1 MYFSRYFLAFS
12 LSVGA
17 LTACSS
23 SSDSS
28 TASTSAGDAQTPP
41 STNGADVETW
51 LTAGSYKTWSCETVS
66 HPQLKV
72 SPHGQN
78 RICSNDLIAS
88 FTGTGERP
96 KGSAAVKELLD
107 DSDKVVGYA
116 VSVKLA
122 AASDSGNNW
131 YWYERIP
138 IDSMAAPHDSAGV
151 VADGAGTAQ
160 TAGTKLCVGCHSA
173 AGLDDMHTVTKSGD
187 YVYDVIN

>member
-1 MYFSRYFLAFS
+1 MLFYRHLLPFT
-12 LSVGA
+12 LSICA
-17 LTACSS
+17 LTACG
-23 SSDSS
+23 SSDN

-41 STNGADVETW
+41 TTNGNDVEAW
-51 LTAGSYKTWSCETVS
+51 LKAGSYKSWSCETVS

-107 DSDKVVGYA
+107 DSDAIVGYA

-122 AASDSGNNW
+122 AASDSGNGW

-138 IDSMAAPHDSAGV
+138 KDSMAAPHDTGGV
-151 VADGAGTAQ
+151 VADGPGTAQ

-173 AGLDDMHTVTKSGD
+173 AGSDDTHTVTKSSD

>member
-1 MYFSRYFLAFS
+1 MHFFRYFLPFV
-12 LSVGA
+12 LSISA
-17 LTACSS
+17 LSACG

-28 TASTSAGDAQTPP
+28 TASKSAGDAQTPP
-41 STNGADVETW
+41 TTNGADVETW
-51 LTAGSYKTWSCETVS
+51 LKAGSYKTWSCETVS

-107 DSDKVVGYA
+107 DSDAVVGYA

-122 AASDSGNNW
+122 ATSDSGNNW

-138 IDSMAAPHDSAGV
+138 TASTAAPHDSAGV

-160 TAGTKLCVGCHSA
+160 TAGTQLCVGCHSA
-173 AGLDDMHTVTKSGD
+173 AGMDDTHTVTKSAD
-187 YVYDVIN
+187 FVYDVIN

>member
-1 MYFSRYFLAFS
+1 MHFSPYFLPFA
-12 LSVGA
+12 LSISA
-17 LTACSS
+17 LAACG

-28 TASTSAGDAQTPP
+28 TASKSAGDAQTPP
-41 STNGADVETW
+41 TTNGTDVEAW
-51 LTAGSYKTWSCETVS
+51 LKAGSYKTWSCETVS

-78 RICSNDLIAS
+78 RICSNDLITS
-88 FTGTGERP
+88 FTSTGERP

-107 DSDKVVGYA
+107 DSNAVVGYA

-122 AASDSGNNW
+122 ATSDSGNNW

-138 IDSMAAPHDSAGV
+138 VDSMAAPHDNAGV
-151 VADGAGTAQ
+151 VADGAGSVQ

-173 AGLDDMHTVTKSGD
+173 AGSDDAHSVTKSSD
-187 YVYDVIN
+187 FVYDVIN